1 MLVEALTSEKQ
12 KRFMLVSLGPL
23 LLLLGTA
30 RSLLLLLAFTSVQT
44 VLIGDY
50 YKIKS
55 LP

>member
-1 MLVEALTSEKQ
+1 MLIETLTNEKQ

-23 LLLLGTA
+23 LLLLDTA
-30 RSLLLLLAFTSVQT
+30 RSLSLLLAFTSAQT